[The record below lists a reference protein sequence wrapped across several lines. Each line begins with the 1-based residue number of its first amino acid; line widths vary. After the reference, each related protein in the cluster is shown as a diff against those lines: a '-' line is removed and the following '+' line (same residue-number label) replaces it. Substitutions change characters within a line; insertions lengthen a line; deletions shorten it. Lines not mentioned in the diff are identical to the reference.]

1 MKAKLELTQ
10 RYWLI
15 ELLAW
20 WEGRVCTSHLIKH
33 MALGRGQAQADLAS
47 YQKLYPQ
54 QLQLDASI
62 KGFRPTAD
70 FCCQL
75 ISGDVVEYLNWLS
88 LSQQTYLEISSDRDS
103 SQWPFYALT
112 LPARSI
118 EPSLIRILVQ
128 AMRKQLRVDLAYLS
142 LTNPT
147 AEGRII
153 APHHFVRTGLRWHVR
168 GYDEK
173 HRQYR
178 DFVLSR
184 FRGDAELLDKSEFG
198 AAQDPGWQTQ
208 LEIQLTPDPRLSTA
222 QQQVI
227 AEDYRLTDGML
238 RLPTRAC
245 LAQYLLQEMQVSLK
259 PEQHSP
265 ESQQLVLHNHAELAP
280 WLFSQR

>member
-1 MKAKLELTQ
+1 MKAKMELKQ

-33 MALGRGQAQADLAS
+33 MALGRGQAQADLTS
-47 YQKLYPQ
+47 YQKLYPL

-62 KGFRPTAD
+62 KGFVPAPT
-70 FCCQL
+70 FQCQL

-88 LSQQTYLEISSDRDS
+88 LSEQTYIKTATE
-103 SQWPFYALT
+103 QWPFYALT
-112 LPARSI
+112 LPARPI
-118 EPSLIRILVQ
+118 DPKLIRALVQ
-128 AMRKQLRVDLAYLS
+128 AMRKQLRVDVDYLS
-142 LTNPT
+142 LSSPQ
-147 AEGRII
+147 AEGRVIT
-153 APHHFVRTGLRWHVR
+153 PHHFVRTGLRWHVR

-184 FRGDAELLDKSEFG
+184 FRGDAELMDKSVFG
-198 AAQDPGWQTQ
+198 AAADPGWQTQ
-208 LEIQLTPDPRLSTA
+208 VELQLTPDPRLSPA

-227 AEDYRLTDGML
+227 ADDYRLTDGIL
-238 RLPTRAC
+238 RLYSRAC

-265 ESQQLVLHNHAELAP
+265 ESQQLVLHNQAELAP
-280 WLFSQR
+280 WLFSRR